1 MRFGK
6 CLFVLSLS
14 VLLSACGTSSEVSL
28 PEEKSVEI
36 LDVSD
41 INTPKSGTAI
51 QETETTENIYQ
62 RSFEEVFGTSTQET
76 ESTDISD
83 TMPTET
89 TEETTEPPQ
98 KNYRG
103 CIYDANGIKLTY
115 TDLSETGNPK
125 RMFNDDFSVCLSNVL
140 SDDSKGLDNV
150 YDEIMRED
158 NNVDCTTGRSVQ
170 VTYDALVQRALY
182 SYMSEIGMKGSIV
195 VMRTDG
201 SLMAEVSYPSYDANR
216 YSYEYGYPST
226 LSNTDSP
233 LMNKAE
239 QTASPGSCFK
249 MMSEVIA
256 DKNGI
261 TVLDDEGEWMGIHN
275 WDWNKG
281 GYPKEERP
289 LADAFRKSSNVFFA
303 KVFQQLGEEKILEEL
318 SEMFCFKNDELIP
331 CDFGGMRNTVYMENE
346 GDLRR
351 TGFGQANVRTSP
363 VFLAALTRE
372 AIFGQMVKPFTLKAQ
387 VNSKDYT
394 DIIEEGSQ
402 PYEVLAEYPQKYN
415 AHLLEGMKGVA
426 TDFGVTVPDGYTLYC
441 KTGTAEVGKGDFLY
455 VSGCLL
461 NDNDN
466 TDESPIYDDYSNYA
480 ENGSYIIITQL
491 QNPDAF
497 GFSFAS
503 DTGYIYRRI
512 MSIVTGTYD
521 YDGEDPCPYTDETE
535 EETEVT
541 QDPYEEDRQNE
552 DESEETTEEQENSDE
567 DSENDNDE

>member
-1 MRFGK
+1 MRLGK
-6 CLFVLSLS
+6 CLFLVSLS
-14 VLLSACGTSSEVSL
+14 VLLSACGTSAETSL
-28 PEEKSVEI
+28 PEERVVEI

-41 INTPKSGTAI
+41 LDSQKAEEI
-51 QETETTENIYQ
+51 ETTKNIYQ
-62 RSFEEVFGTSTQET
+62 RSFEEVFGTAAYET
-76 ESTDISD
+76 ESTEPSE

-89 TEETTEPPQ
+89 TEETTEPAP

-115 TDLSETGNPK
+115 TDLNEGENPK
-125 RMFNDDFSVCLSNVL
+125 RMFNDDFSVCFSNVI
-140 SDDSKGLDNV
+140 SDDSKGLDSV

-158 NNVDCTTGRSVQ
+158 NNTDCTTGRSVQ

-249 MMSEVIA
+249 MMSEIIA
-256 DKNGI
+256 DKNNI

-281 GYPKEERP
+281 GYPKEKRT
-289 LADAFRKSSNVFFA
+289 LADAFRNSSNVYFA
-303 KVFQQLGEEKILEEL
+303 KVFEQLGEEKILEEL
-318 SEMFCFKNDELIP
+318 SEMFNFVNDKLIS
-331 CDFGGMRNTVYMENE
+331 CDFGGMRNTVFVEND

-351 TGFGQANVRTSP
+351 TGFGQANVKTSP

-394 DIIEEGSQ
+394 DVIEEGSQ
-402 PYEVLAEYPQKYN
+402 PYEVLAEYPLEYQAN
-415 AHLLEGMKGVA
+415 LLEGMKGVA
-426 TDFGVTVPDGYTLYC
+426 QDLGAAVPDGYTLYC
-441 KTGTAEVGKGDFLY
+441 KTGTAEVGRGDYLY

-466 TDESPIYDDYSNYA
+466 TSESPIYDDYSNYA

-503 DTGYIYRRI
+503 NTGYIYKRI
-512 MSIVTGTYD
+512 MAIVTDTYS
-521 YDGEDPCPYTDETE
+521 YDGEDPCPYSDETE
-535 EETEVT
+535 EETDIT
-541 QDPYEEDRQNE
+541 QDPYEDDQDQREE
-552 DESEETTEEQENSDE
+552 ETSEEQDDNSDE
-567 DSENDNDE
+567 DQEDDTKES

>member
-1 MRFGK
+1 MRLGK
-6 CLFVLSLS
+6 CLFLVSLS
-14 VLLSACGTSSEVSL
+14 VLLSACGTSVETSL
-28 PEEKSVEI
+28 PEERVVEI

-41 INTPKSGTAI
+41 LDSQKAEEI
-51 QETETTENIYQ
+51 ETTKNIYQ
-62 RSFEEVFGTSTQET
+62 RSFEEVFGTAAYET
-76 ESTDISD
+76 ESTEPSE

-89 TEETTEPPQ
+89 TEETTEPAP

-115 TDLSETGNPK
+115 TDLNEGENPK
-125 RMFNDDFSVCLSNVL
+125 RMFNDDFSVCFSNVI
-140 SDDSKGLDNV
+140 SDDSKGLDSV

-158 NNVDCTTGRSVQ
+158 NNTDCTTGRSVQ

-249 MMSEVIA
+249 MMSEIIA
-256 DKNGI
+256 DKNNI

-281 GYPKEERP
+281 GYPKEKRT
-289 LADAFRKSSNVFFA
+289 LADAFRNSSNVYFA
-303 KVFQQLGEEKILEEL
+303 KVFEQLGEEKILEEL
-318 SEMFCFKNDELIP
+318 SEMFNFVNDKLIS
-331 CDFGGMRNTVYMENE
+331 CDFGGMRNTVFVEND

-351 TGFGQANVRTSP
+351 TGFGQANVKTSP

-394 DIIEEGSQ
+394 DVIEEGSQ
-402 PYEVLAEYPQKYN
+402 PYEVLAEYPLEYQAN
-415 AHLLEGMKGVA
+415 LLEGMKGVA
-426 TDFGVTVPDGYTLYC
+426 QDLGAAVPDGYTLYC
-441 KTGTAEVGKGDFLY
+441 KTGTAEVGRGDYLY

-466 TDESPIYDDYSNYA
+466 TSESPIYDDYSNYA

-503 DTGYIYRRI
+503 NTGYIYKRI
-512 MSIVTGTYD
+512 MAIVTDTYS
-521 YDGEDPCPYTDETE
+521 YDGEDPCPYSDETE
-535 EETEVT
+535 EETDIT
-541 QDPYEEDRQNE
+541 QDPYEDDQDQQEE
-552 DESEETTEEQENSDE
+552 ETSEEQDDNSDE
-567 DSENDNDE
+567 DQEDDTKES

>member
-1 MRFGK
+1 MRLGK
-6 CLFVLSLS
+6 CLFLVSLS
-14 VLLSACGTSSEVSL
+14 VLLSACGTSAETSL
-28 PEEKSVEI
+28 PEERVVEI

-41 INTPKSGTAI
+41 LDSQKAEEI
-51 QETETTENIYQ
+51 ETTKNIYQ
-62 RSFEEVFGTSTQET
+62 RSFEEVFGTAAYET
-76 ESTDISD
+76 ESTEPSE

-89 TEETTEPPQ
+89 TEETTEPAP

-115 TDLSETGNPK
+115 TDLNEGENPK
-125 RMFNDDFSVCLSNVL
+125 RMFNDDFSVCFSNVI
-140 SDDSKGLDNV
+140 SDDSKGLDSV

-158 NNVDCTTGRSVQ
+158 NNTDCTTGRSVQ

-249 MMSEVIA
+249 MMSEIIA
-256 DKNGI
+256 DKNNI

-281 GYPKEERP
+281 GYPKEKRT
-289 LADAFRKSSNVFFA
+289 LADAFRSSSNVYFA
-303 KVFQQLGEEKILEEL
+303 KVFEQLGEEKILEEL
-318 SEMFCFKNDELIP
+318 SEMFNFVNDKLIS
-331 CDFGGMRNTVYMENE
+331 CDFGGMRNTVFVEND

-351 TGFGQANVRTSP
+351 TGFGQANVKTSP

-394 DIIEEGSQ
+394 DVIEEGSQ
-402 PYEVLAEYPQKYN
+402 PYEVLAEYPLEYQAN
-415 AHLLEGMKGVA
+415 LLEGMKGVA
-426 TDFGVTVPDGYTLYC
+426 QDLGAAVPDGYTLYC
-441 KTGTAEVGKGDFLY
+441 KTGTAEVGRGDYLY

-466 TDESPIYDDYSNYA
+466 TSESPIYDDYSNYA

-503 DTGYIYRRI
+503 NTGYIYKRI
-512 MSIVTGTYD
+512 MAIVTDTYS
-521 YDGEDPCPYTDETE
+521 YDGEDPCPYSDETE
-535 EETEVT
+535 EETDIT
-541 QDPYEEDRQNE
+541 QDPYEDDQDQREE
-552 DESEETTEEQENSDE
+552 ETSEEQDDNSDE
-567 DSENDNDE
+567 DQEDDTKES

>member
-1 MRFGK
+1 MRLGK
-6 CLFVLSLS
+6 CLFLVSLS
-14 VLLSACGTSSEVSL
+14 VLLSACGTSAETSL
-28 PEEKSVEI
+28 PEERVVEI

-41 INTPKSGTAI
+41 LDSQKAEEI
-51 QETETTENIYQ
+51 ETTKNIYQ
-62 RSFEEVFGTSTQET
+62 RSFEEVFGTAAYET
-76 ESTDISD
+76 ESTEPSE

-89 TEETTEPPQ
+89 TEETTEPAP

-115 TDLSETGNPK
+115 TDLNEGENPK
-125 RMFNDDFSVCLSNVL
+125 RMFNDDFSVCFSNVI
-140 SDDSKGLDNV
+140 SDDSKGLDSV
-150 YDEIMRED
+150 YDEIMRQD
-158 NNVDCTTGRSVQ
+158 NNTDCTTGRSVQ

-249 MMSEVIA
+249 MMSEIIA
-256 DKNGI
+256 DKNNI

-281 GYPKEERP
+281 GYPKEKRT
-289 LADAFRKSSNVFFA
+289 LADAFRNSSNVYFA
-303 KVFQQLGEEKILEEL
+303 KVFEQLGEEKILEEL
-318 SEMFCFKNDELIP
+318 SEMFNFVNDKLIS
-331 CDFGGMRNTVYMENE
+331 CDFGGMRNTVFVEND

-351 TGFGQANVRTSP
+351 TGFGQANVKTSP

-394 DIIEEGSQ
+394 DVIEEGSQ
-402 PYEVLAEYPQKYN
+402 PYEVLAEYPLEYQAN
-415 AHLLEGMKGVA
+415 LLEGMKGVA
-426 TDFGVTVPDGYTLYC
+426 QDLGAAVPDGYTLYC
-441 KTGTAEVGKGDFLY
+441 KTGTAEVGRGDYLY

-466 TDESPIYDDYSNYA
+466 TSESPIYDDYSNYA

-503 DTGYIYRRI
+503 NTGYIYKRI
-512 MSIVTGTYD
+512 MAIVTDTYS
-521 YDGEDPCPYTDETE
+521 YDGEDPCPYSDETE
-535 EETEVT
+535 EETDIT
-541 QDPYEEDRQNE
+541 QDPYEDDQDQQEE
-552 DESEETTEEQENSDE
+552 ETSEEQDDNSDE
-567 DSENDNDE
+567 DQEDDTEES

>member
-1 MRFGK
+1 MRFRK
-6 CLFVLSLS
+6 CLFVLSLM
-14 VLLSACGTSSEVSL
+14 VLLSACGTSSETSL

-36 LDVSD
+36 LDISD
-41 INTPKSGTAI
+41 LNSQKSEDETA
-51 QETETTENIYQ
+51 ETETTRIIYEP
-62 RSFEEVFGTSTQET
+62 SFEEVFGTSTAET
-76 ESTDISD
+76 STDFLE

-89 TEETTEPPQ
+89 TEETTELTQ
-98 KNYRG
+98 DNYRG

-115 TDLSETGNPK
+115 TDLSELGNPK
-125 RMFNDDFSVCLSNVL
+125 RMFNDDFSVCFSNVI
-140 SDDSKGLDNV
+140 SDDSKGLDSV
-150 YDEIMRED
+150 YDDIMRKD
-158 NNVDCTTGRSVQ
+158 NNTDCTTGRSVQ

-182 SYMSEIGMKGSIV
+182 SYMAEIGMKGSIV

-226 LSNTDSP
+226 LSNSDSP

-256 DKNGI
+256 DKNNI

-281 GYPKEERP
+281 GYPKENRT
-289 LADAFRKSSNVFFA
+289 LADAFRNSSNIYFA
-303 KVFQQLGEEKILEEL
+303 KVFEQLGKEKVLDEL
-318 SEMFCFKNDELIP
+318 GEMFNFVNDKLIS
-331 CDFGGMRNTVYMENE
+331 CDFGGLRNSVFIEND

-351 TGFGQANVRTSP
+351 TGFGQANVKTSP

-394 DIIEEGSQ
+394 DVIEEGTQ
-402 PYEVLAEYPQKYN
+402 PYEVIAEYPQKYN
-415 AHLLEGMKGVA
+415 AHLLEGMAGVA
-426 TDFGVTVPDGYTLYC
+426 EDLGAAVPAGYKLYC
-441 KTGTAEVGKGDFLY
+441 KTGTAEVGRGDYLY

-466 TDESPIYDDYSNYA
+466 TSESPIYDDYSNYA

-503 DTGYIYRRI
+503 NTGYIYKRI
-512 MSIVTGTYD
+512 MAIVTDTYQ
-521 YDGEDPCPYTDETE
+521 YDGEDPCPYTE
-535 EETEVT
+535 ELDTI
-541 QDPYEEDRQNE
+541 QDPYEYEE
-552 DESEETTEEQENSDE
+552 DEPEESDE
-567 DSENDNDE
+567 NQEELE

>member
-1 MRFGK
+1 MRLGK
-6 CLFVLSLS
+6 CLFLVSLS
-14 VLLSACGTSSEVSL
+14 VLLSACGTSAETSL
-28 PEEKSVEI
+28 PEERVVEI

-41 INTPKSGTAI
+41 LDSQKAEEI
-51 QETETTENIYQ
+51 ETTKNIYQ
-62 RSFEEVFGTSTQET
+62 RSFEEVFGTAAYET
-76 ESTDISD
+76 ESTEPSE

-89 TEETTEPPQ
+89 TEETTEPAP

-115 TDLSETGNPK
+115 TDLNEGENPK
-125 RMFNDDFSVCLSNVL
+125 RMFNDDFSVCFSNVI
-140 SDDSKGLDNV
+140 SDDSKGLDSV
-150 YDEIMRED
+150 YDEIMRQD
-158 NNVDCTTGRSVQ
+158 NNTDCTTGRSVQ

-249 MMSEVIA
+249 MMSEIIA
-256 DKNGI
+256 DKNNI

-281 GYPKEERP
+281 GYPKEKRT
-289 LADAFRKSSNVFFA
+289 LADAFRNSSNVYFA
-303 KVFQQLGEEKILEEL
+303 KVFEQLGEEKILEEL
-318 SEMFCFKNDELIP
+318 SEMFNFVNDKLIS
-331 CDFGGMRNTVYMENE
+331 CDFGGMRNTVFVEND

-351 TGFGQANVRTSP
+351 TGFGQANVKTSP

-394 DIIEEGSQ
+394 DVIEEGSQ
-402 PYEVLAEYPQKYN
+402 PYEVLAEYPLEYQAN
-415 AHLLEGMKGVA
+415 LLEGMKGVA
-426 TDFGVTVPDGYTLYC
+426 QDLGAAVPDGYTLYC
-441 KTGTAEVGKGDFLY
+441 KTGTAEVGRGDYLY

-466 TDESPIYDDYSNYA
+466 TSESPIYDDYSNYA

-503 DTGYIYRRI
+503 NTGYIYKRI
-512 MSIVTGTYD
+512 MAIVTDTYS
-521 YDGEDPCPYTDETE
+521 YDGEDPCPYSDETE
-535 EETEVT
+535 EETDIT
-541 QDPYEEDRQNE
+541 QDPYEDDQDQQEE
-552 DESEETTEEQENSDE
+552 ETSEEQDDNSDE
-567 DSENDNDE
+567 DQEDDTKES